1 MVQSACNTFVTP
13 FLIEFRNKQVDI
25 SEADEHDNMKE
36 DDCYM
41 KKTILAFALAILVL
55 TGCSVNKTQQST
67 VSEPTQKATE
77 STAELGALITV
88 PAATPTT
95 ASTVPPVK
103 ETVPPATTAPAAPA
117 AIVITKH
124 PSSET
129 VSAGGGTWFIAGAE
143 NDTQIT
149 WEFFSPDGTMYSLQQ
164 AMSAHPD
171 LILEVLPEDTLGL
184 RQIPASFSGWS
195 ARARYDGPGG
205 TAVTERATI
214 TVRDPYGEIIEL
226 YRDVHRAGKGNM
238 EKGVSELVNNYDF
251 LGYAIEDLDGNG
263 VAELILATDSHSDY
277 PYVIYEVYTLQNGTA
292 VSVTQSR
299 ARARY
304 YMLQD
309 GRFLMEGSNS
319 ATSASWITYGFGGAS
334 LWVQEQIW
342 TSEEPH
348 DLADFAPY
356 YYYSPMA
363 YAEGE
368 PMVYDEAARIIES
381 WEWSLNLPAM
391 IPIN

>member
-1 MVQSACNTFVTP
+1 
-13 FLIEFRNKQVDI
+13 
-25 SEADEHDNMKE
+25 
-36 DDCYM
+36 M
-41 KKTILAFALAILVL
+41 KKMIFALALAMLVL
-55 TGCSVNKTQQST
+55 TGCAEKKTEQVPVTEPAQT
-67 VSEPTQKATE
+67 VTEPK
-77 STAELGALITV
+77 AELGAVITV
-88 PAATPTT
+88 PATTTTTAPTT
-95 ASTVPPVK
+95 PPVT
-103 ETVPPATTAPAAPA
+103 ETLPPATAPA

-129 VSAGGGTWFIAGAE
+129 VSVGARTWFIASGE
-143 NDTQIT
+143 NETQIT

-164 AMSAHPD
+164 AMSAHPG

-184 RQIPASFSGWS
+184 QQIPASFSGWS

-214 TVRDPYGEIIEL
+214 TVRDPYADIIEL
-226 YRDVHRAGKGNM
+226 YRSVHHTGKGNM
-238 EKGVSELVNNYDF
+238 EKGVSELVNTYDF

-263 VAELILATDSHSDY
+263 VAELILATNSHADY
-277 PYVIYEVYTLQNGTA
+277 PYLIYEVYTLQNGTA

-304 YMLQD
+304 YMLLD

-319 ATSASWITYGFGGAS
+319 AFSTSWITYGFSGAS

-368 PMVYDEAARIIES
+368 PMVYDEAARMIES
-381 WEWSLNLPAM
+381 WELSLDLPALN
-391 IPIN
+391 PIN